1 MEGIAMTTMALGAF
15 PWCRG
20 VAAGAL
26 LIATLLCATAHAQ
39 IETNVDL
46 VPNYVEPLPPDTAP
60 EARCVTDLPTHEEV
74 IAAEIIDVDLSRLL
88 QDIFFAQHT
97 SVGPIRP
104 VLGPIP
110 DPLGNPLNSI
120 VFYDIS
126 AGFGGQQ
133 TPLARARGAASS
145 TDVVSV
151 GASETGTNGPYHAV
165 SFSLASGVTSDL
177 GALAAGAFS
186 FAYGISADI
195 STIVGASYVSAD
207 LNGPLH
213 AFRIGSGG
221 VMTDLGSLAGAG
233 SSTAFA
239 TDGDGNVVVG
249 WTDVPAGGR
258 HAFRW
263 SQMPGAAGV
272 MSDLGGAGSV
282 ATAVSFD
289 GSVAVGANT
298 VNVVIGNTHTSK
310 LHATLWNSAGV
321 PMDLGVLPGDVAS
334 IATRVSADGTVVV
347 GISDPIGVSGQTGAS
362 GYGYNAATA
371 HAFVWTQAAG
381 MQNLGTA
388 LSQAGVNMTGQSLV
402 AALGLTPN
410 GQHIVGAGVFPS
422 TSANTTSAYLAHY
435 CAGGCPDASARP
447 VAAALPASRSI
458 MVGGTATAFATII
471 NPSTTPW
478 NNCFITPVTPLPAT
492 FTYQTTDPATN
503 ALTGTPNTPV
513 SIPAGGAQSFVF
525 GLTATAPVPPTQ
537 ITLGFECAY
546 AAPAP
551 VQVGLDT
558 LLLSVSAAP
567 VPDIVALAAT
577 PANDGILHAAGANG
591 AGAFSVATV
600 NLGAAAAITASAS
613 LATAGLPLALAICQ
627 TNPVSGQCL
636 APAGPSATTA
646 IGAGQTP
653 TFAIF
658 AAAAGA
664 VGFDPVNNRIF
675 VQFTDAGGAVRGL
688 TSVAVETQ

>member
-1 MEGIAMTTMALGAF
+1 LTLLVAIPSAQVAFAGGAQIGELRTETEARAAAASF
-15 PWCRG
+15 NRSHTEESDIP
-20 VAAGAL
+20 AAGHYSSAPVPT
-26 LIATLLCATAHAQ
+26 ISSQTRYVVVFTPYFGSDPVVATPQ
-39 IETNVDL
+39 
-46 VPNYVEPLPPDTAP
+46 
-60 EARCVTDLPTHEEV
+60 
-74 IAAEIIDVDLSRLL
+74 
-88 QDIFFAQHT
+88 
-97 SVGPIRP
+97 
-104 VLGPIP
+104 
-110 DPLGNPLNSI
+110 PLGNTLTNSI
-120 VFYDIS
+120 S
-126 AGFGGQQ
+126 PFGI
-133 TPLARARGAASS
+133 AVSS

-151 GASETGTNGPYHAV
+151 GASETGTNGPYHAFR
-165 SFSLASGVTSDL
+165 FSLASGVTSDL
-177 GALAAGAFS
+177 GGLGGAAGTS
-186 FAYGISADI
+186 FAYGISDGT

-221 VMTDLGSLAGAG
+221 VMNDLGSLAGAG
-233 SSTAFA
+233 GSSTAFA
-239 TDGDGNVVVG
+239 ADGDGNVVVG
-249 WTDVPAGGR
+249 WTDVPGGDR

-263 SQMPGAAGV
+263 SRMPGAGGV
-272 MSDLGGAGSV
+272 MSDLGGAASL

-289 GSVAVGANT
+289 GSVVVGANT

-321 PMDLGVLPGDVAS
+321 PMDLGVLPGDVVS
-334 IATRVSADGTVVV
+334 IATGVSADGTVVV
-347 GISDPIGVSGQTGAS
+347 GISDPIGISAESGAS
-362 GYGYNAATA
+362 GYGYNAATS
-371 HAFVWTQAAG
+371 HAFVWTQATG
-381 MQNLGTA
+381 MQNLTA
-388 LSQAGVNMTGQSLV
+388 ALGQAGVNITGQNLV
-402 AALGLTPN
+402 AALGVERN
-410 GQHIVGAGVFPS
+410 GQMIVGAGVFPDTATNS
-422 TSANTTSAYLAHY
+422 TSGFQARY
-435 CAGGCPDASARP
+435 CPGPCPDDSLTP
-447 VAAALPASRSI
+447 LAAALPASRSI

-471 NPSTTPW
+471 NPSTSQL
-478 NNCFITPVTPLPAT
+478 NGCFITPVTPLPAT

-503 ALTGTPNTPV
+503 ALTGMPNTPV

-525 GLTATAPVPPTQ
+525 ALTATAPVPPTQ
-537 ITLGFECAY
+537 ITLGFECAL

-577 PANDGILHAAGANG
+577 PANDGILHVAGPNG

-636 APAGPSATTA
+636 APAGSSVTTV

-653 TFAIF
+653 TFAVF
-658 AAAAGA
+658 AAAAGP
-664 VGFDPVNNRIF
+664 VGFDPVSNRIF